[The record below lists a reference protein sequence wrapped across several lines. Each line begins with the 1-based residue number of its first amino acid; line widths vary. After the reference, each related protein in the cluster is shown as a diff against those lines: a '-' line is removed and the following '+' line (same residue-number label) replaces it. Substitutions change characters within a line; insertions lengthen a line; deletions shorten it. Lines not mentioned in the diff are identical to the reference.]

1 MKDLRARP
9 FDPVVSAAK
18 RGPRE
23 PTKGVLDS
31 IDPPRNFTIETSERV
46 RAMTIGV
53 PAYAARKRQIEDA
66 EESLLDTFL
75 ELHSA
80 LVEEGVAFEQLVAA
94 LEEQAA
100 ACSFTKLN
108 DLIARHNRY
117 YPIEA
122 NLAMDRRTGAYML
135 YGKEWR
141 PSEPWTAARIVTLT
155 FETVK
160 LRAAENADA

>member
-1 MKDLRARP
+1 MLN
-9 FDPVVSAAK
+9 
-18 RGPRE
+18 
-23 PTKGVLDS
+23 S
-31 IDPPRNFTIETSERV
+31 IDPPRNFTIDTSERI
-46 RAMTIGV
+46 RALSIGV

-66 EESLLDTFL
+66 EESLLEMFL
-75 ELHSA
+75 ELHGS
-80 LVEEGVAFEQLVAA
+80 LVAEGVTLEELVRT

-122 NLAMDRRTGAYML
+122 NLGMDRKTGAYLL

-141 PSEPWTAARIVTLT
+141 RSESWTAARIVAVTL
-155 FETVK
+155 ETARA
-160 LRAAENADA
+160 RAAENADA